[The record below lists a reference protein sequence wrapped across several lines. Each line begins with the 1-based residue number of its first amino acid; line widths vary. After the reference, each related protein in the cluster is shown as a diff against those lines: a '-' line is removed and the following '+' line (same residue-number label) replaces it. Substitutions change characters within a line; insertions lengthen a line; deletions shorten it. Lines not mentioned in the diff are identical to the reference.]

1 MVAQLVFN
9 PPVQKHRQ
17 SESYRLRVS
26 ASQHLAMSTHGGQR
40 RGRASSAG
48 AATRQR
54 SRSPAGAQTPEVV
67 SAKDGGGPMTLIEVS
82 QFVRDLMRQ
91 HEFDRVAWV
100 NIVAASQNQAQRLG
114 TMEHEMLQVNDEL
127 SSVLEGYARTLRSNE
142 AALQDHLKA
151 AFGDTVLAV
160 NAVEQGLLKGIAL
173 VKAEFLAVQQGE
185 AALLQELR
193 VKFGQL
199 EMAVGQLEQRVHVQ
213 HGSTPIRQP
222 PTFYSMY
229 TPDQQGDL

>member
-1 MVAQLVFN
+1 
-9 PPVQKHRQ
+9 
-17 SESYRLRVS
+17 
-26 ASQHLAMSTHGGQR
+26 
-40 RGRASSAG
+40 
-48 AATRQR
+48 
-54 SRSPAGAQTPEVV
+54 
-67 SAKDGGGPMTLIEVS
+67 MTLTEVS

-91 HEFDRVAWV
+91 PEFDRAAWV
-100 NIVAASQNQAQRLG
+100 KIVAASQHQAQRLEA
-114 TMEHEMLQVNDEL
+114 MEHEMLQVNDEL
-127 SSVLEGYARTLRSNE
+127 SGVLEGYARILRANE

-199 EMAVGQLEQRVHVQ
+199 EMAGRAVGATRARAAWIYAYPSASYVLLHVHTRSARRS
-213 HGSTPIRQP
+213 STKLCACP
-222 PTFYSMY
+222 
-229 TPDQQGDL
+229 